1 MISTHTNV
9 VLVGFMGTGK
19 SSVGKLVAHRLGFQ
33 FVDNDSIVV
42 ERAGMEI
49 TEIFAKH
56 GEARFREYETRAL
69 ESIGHLNRC
78 VVSTGGGAVLRE
90 ENRAILQRIGLVVQ
104 LTAREE
110 VIYDRVARNT
120 KRPLLST
127 DNPRETISK
136 MLAQRKEAYTAAS
149 QVTVDTSDLTREQAA
164 EAVIAEAKKAFGWTA
179 PH

>member
-19 SSVGKLVAHRLGFQ
+19 SSVGKLVATRMRFQ
-33 FVDNDSIVV
+33 FVDNDSIIV

-49 TEIFAKH
+49 TEIFEKH
-56 GEARFREYETRAL
+56 GEATFRDYETRAL
-69 ESIGHLNRC
+69 ESIAHLNRC

-90 ENRAILQRIGLVVQ
+90 ENRALLQRIGLVVL

-127 DNPRETISK
+127 EDPRERISTI
-136 MLAQRKEAYTAAS
+136 LAQRREAYAS
-149 QVTVDTSDLTREQAA
+149 VAQVTVDTSDLTREQAA

>member
-9 VLVGFMGTGK
+9 VLIGFMGTGK
-19 SSVGKLVAHRLGFQ
+19 SSVGKLVASRLGFQ

-56 GEARFREYETRAL
+56 GEAIFRDYETRAL
-69 ESIGHLNRC
+69 ESLVHLSRC
-78 VVSTGGGAVLRE
+78 VVSTGGGAVLQE
-90 ENRAILQRIGLVVQ
+90 ENRAVLQRIGLVVL

-110 VIYDRVARNT
+110 IIYDRVARTT

-127 DNPRETISK
+127 PDPRETISQ
-136 MLAQRKEAYTAAS
+136 MLDHRRAAYAEAA

-164 EAVIAEAKKAFGWTA
+164 EAVIAEAKKAFGWT
-179 PH
+179 HQH

>member
-19 SSVGKLVAHRLGFQ
+19 SSVGKLVAQRLGFQ
-33 FVDNDSIVV
+33 LVDNDSIIA

-56 GEARFREYETRAL
+56 GESTFRDYETRAL
-69 ESIGHLNRC
+69 ESLEYLNRC

-90 ENRAILQRIGLVVQ
+90 GNRAILRKIGFVVL
-104 LTAREE
+104 LTANEE
-110 VIYDRVARNT
+110 IIYDRVARNT

-127 DNPRETISK
+127 GDPRETISQ
-136 MLAQRKEAYTAAS
+136 MLAERSAAYAAAA
-149 QVTVDTSDLTREQAA
+149 QATVDTSILTREQAA
-164 EAVIAEAKKAFGWTA
+164 EAVIAEARKAFGWS
-179 PH
+179 HHQ

>member
-1 MISTHTNV
+1 MISTRTNV

-19 SSVGKLVAHRLGFQ
+19 SSVGKLVSGRLRFQ
-33 FVDNDSIVV
+33 FVDNDSLIV

-49 TEIFAKH
+49 TEIFARH
-56 GEARFREYETRAL
+56 GESAFRDFETRAL
-69 ESIGHLNRC
+69 ESIEHLNRC

-90 ENRAILQRIGLVVQ
+90 ENRALLRRIGLVVL

-110 VIYDRVARNT
+110 IIYDRVARNS

-127 DNPRETISK
+127 ETPRETISR
-136 MLAQRKEAYTAAS
+136 MLEERQSDYAAAA

-164 EAVIAEAKKAFGWTA
+164 EAVIAEARKAFGWS
-179 PH
+179 HKS